1 MFIVL
6 ALLFIA
12 LPIAEIALLLKVGS
26 GLGFVATVAFVI
38 FTAVLGA
45 YLVRE
50 QGVSTLTKVREETEA
65 GRMPA
70 TEMAEGVLLLIAGAV
85 LLTPG
90 FITDAMGFS
99 LLVPAVRR
107 AVIRWVAANS
117 LKASNGAQA
126 GFVFTT
132 TRSSSHSSNQTRKSF
147 GASTKKGNSASK
159 PKDKV
164 IIEGSYRESD

>member
-26 GLGFVATVAFVI
+26 GLGFVTTVAFVI

-99 LLVPAVRR
+99 LLIPAVRR
-107 AVIRWVAANS
+107 SVIRWVAANS
-117 LKASNGAQA
+117 MQAKNGAQS
-126 GFVFTT
+126 GFIFTT
-132 TRSSSHSSNQTRKSF
+132 THSSSRSSYQSNNGSGTGEKPK
-147 GASTKKGNSASK
+147 TSARR

-164 IIEGSYRESD
+164 IIEGSYKESD